1 MDGPDIIT
9 RGLNRK
15 RQEAQSQKEDTKMET
30 EAREER
36 RCYPDG
42 FEEGGRGQEPR
53 SVHGL

>member
-30 EAREER
+30 KAREER

-53 SVHGL
+53 SVRGL